1 MGKGIATLNREIRK
15 REFEKTPLGQAQK
28 KLKQFYGDPDNE
40 KRFDEESSKWVVEHR
55 DTAQFRQEALEHAHN
70 KELDELNDKYAKLM
84 DETLLDAVTT
94 ELNYV
99 TNLPWPS
106 N

>member
-15 REFEKTPLGQAQK
+15 REFEETPLGQAQK
-28 KLKQFYGDPDNE
+28 KLKQFYGDADNE
-40 KRFDEESSKWVVEHR
+40 GRFDEESSKWVVEHR
-55 DTAQFRQEALEHAHN
+55 DTTQFRQEALEDSHKKAL
-70 KELDELNDKYAKLM
+70 EELNDKYAKMM
-84 DETLLDAVTT
+84 DELLVDAVTT